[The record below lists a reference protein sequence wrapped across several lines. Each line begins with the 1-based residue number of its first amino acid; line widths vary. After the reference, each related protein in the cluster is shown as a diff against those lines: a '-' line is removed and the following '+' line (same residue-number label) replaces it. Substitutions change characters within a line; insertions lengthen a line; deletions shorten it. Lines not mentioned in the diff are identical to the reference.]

1 MKISIENFKK
11 LIKNCTSSEIDVFLL
26 LAAMQNGFGEVLG
39 VTYEQVCRE
48 TGSSVSYFYK
58 ILHSLEKKELIEI
71 SYINADYGTWKLKIK
86 DNEFATA
93 EDYKKGYFKIN
104 RKRLF
109 SKEFRELGTTEKV
122 LILNLMFMQDKKGHK
137 FKIFMSTLCR
147 WADRGVR
154 TIKKAVETLK
164 EKGLVTV
171 IEFVNGGYSFG
182 AKEKELIG
190 EKAVENESAMRMK
203 QLVSLVLRRK
213 KTAADKKDVE
223 DVIGVL
229 KGFKHLLDEYIMQ
242 KLDVCIENCG
252 ELQGAYVNKLLNR

>member
-1 MKISIENFKK
+1 MKIAIENFQK
-11 LIKNCTSSEIDVFLL
+11 ITNFCTAKEIDVILL
-26 LAAMQNGFGEVLG
+26 LASMQNQYGEVMG
-39 VTYEQVCRE
+39 VTYRQVCE
-48 TGSSVSYFYK
+48 EVDICKSYFYK
-58 ILHSLEKKELIEI
+58 ILHSLETNGIIKIA
-71 SYINADYGTWKLKIK
+71 YINEDYGTWKVTLCG
-86 DNEFATA
+86 NVFAGA

-122 LILNLMFMQDKKGHK
+122 LLLNLMFMQDKKGHK

-147 WADRGVR
+147 WADRSVR

-182 AKEKELIG
+182 AKEKELG
-190 EKAVENESAMRMK
+190 GGKAVENESVLRMK
-203 QLVSLVLRRK
+203 QLLSLVLRRK
-213 KTAADKKDVE
+213 KIQVSETAVN

-229 KGFKHLLDEYIMQ
+229 KGFGNCLDKYIIQ
-242 KLDVCIENCG
+242 KLERCVEECG
-252 ELQGAYVNKLLNR
+252 SLQGAYMNRVMRG